1 MTIGLRAPDHDAP
14 RALARAVGPLPV
26 TSANVSGLPEASDA
40 TAILAQLGEAV
51 DLILDGG
58 PAHGGPAS
66 TVVDCTGDA
75 ARILRVGA
83 VPVERVAEILARVGV
98 ELAAD

>member
-1 MTIGLRAPDHDAP
+1 
-14 RALARAVGPLPV
+14 
-26 TSANVSGLPEASDA
+26 VSGLPEASDA

-66 TVVDCTGDA
+66 TVVDCTSDA
-75 ARILRVGA
+75 PRILRVGA